1 MNNKV
6 EVTKVA
12 LGDILSLRALFLQE
26 SNFQVRYNACHERG
40 WSDSYL
46 FSLDGLPV
54 GYASVKGLNNI
65 SDRDTVFECYILPP
79 YRKQL
84 PDLFSELLIISGVD
98 HMECQ
103 TNEPS
108 MHAMM
113 NMFGKDIIAKAI
125 LFEDNHDA
133 QLQMNKLVFRKRL
146 AEDEIF
152 VDGPEPEGDYVLVSG
167 NKVVATGGY
176 YTHYNFP
183 YADIYMEVMEPERRK
198 GYGSFIVQE
207 IRRACY
213 NAGRVPAARC
223 NIENIASKGTLEK
236 AGMRIAGYM
245 LCGNTK

>member
-1 MNNKV
+1 MKA
-6 EVTKVA
+6 EATKVT
-12 LGDILSLRALFLQE
+12 LTDILSLRALFLQE
-26 SNFQVRYNACHERG
+26 NHFQVRYNACHERG

-65 SDRDTVFECYILPP
+65 CDRDTVFESYILPP

-84 PDLFSELLIISGVD
+84 PDLFSELLIISGAN

-103 TNEPS
+103 TNESS

-113 NMFGKDIIAKAI
+113 NMFGKDINAKAI
-125 LFEDNHDA
+125 LFEDDHDA

-207 IRRACY
+207 IKRACY
-213 NAGRVPAARC
+213 KAGRVPAARC

-245 LCGNTK
+245 LCGDTK